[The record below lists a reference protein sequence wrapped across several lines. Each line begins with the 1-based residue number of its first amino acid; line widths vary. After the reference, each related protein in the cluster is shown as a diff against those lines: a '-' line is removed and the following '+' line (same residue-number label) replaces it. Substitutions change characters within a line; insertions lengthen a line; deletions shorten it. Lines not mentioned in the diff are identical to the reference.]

1 MKTRKLIKEPGMRTD
16 VFIRE
21 MSRIVAKRASCS
33 ILWIGKRYAVY
44 SDNSRNENI
53 GHLTVG

>member
-1 MKTRKLIKEPGMRTD
+1 MKTRKLIEEAGMKTD
-16 VFIRE
+16 ISIRE
-21 MSRIVAKRASCS
+21 MSRIVAKRVSCS

-53 GHLTVG
+53 GYLTVD